1 MLLVEQHAFPSIVI
15 TWIQNMTVWQTSAIT
30 CFHQYLQ
37 ASWLSAFIYRCSEM
51 TSQWPF
57 STAFWSLP
65 FFLPFFSWYYSSC
78 YFIFIF
84 FSLRHSAIYS
94 LLHTSSLFTPTLN
107 LVFSFLFLIFLSI
120 SYVLLSFLCFP
131 PHFSLLS
138 THKLWIFGIM
148 IWMWLI
154 KNI

>member
-1 MLLVEQHAFPSIVI
+1 MNTKYDSLTDISHNMLPPVSPGFMVICFYLSMLRDDFTVTFFHCILEFAFFPAIFLLV
-15 TWIQNMTVWQTSAIT
+15 
-30 CFHQYLQ
+30 L
-37 ASWLSAFIYRCSEM
+37 
-51 TSQWPF
+51 
-57 STAFWSLP
+57 
-65 FFLPFFSWYYSSC
+65 FFLLF
-78 YFIFIF
+78 YFYF

-138 THKLWIFGIM
+138 THKL
-148 IWMWLI
+148 
-154 KNI
+154 